1 MSNSHSWAQC
11 NKDRGNNI
19 CTEERQSRP
28 LGMVQQKTQSLEK
41 SPTSRKQGPIKSQIG
56 ESQKLFQEDSISEVN
71 TPNQKQ
77 YG

>member
-1 MSNSHSWAQC
+1 MFAP
-11 NKDRGNNI
+11 KK
-19 CTEERQSRP
+19 RQSRP